1 MVNCRKASNV
11 IHGLDVG
18 GRWIAKPSLTKK
30 EVFSF
35 FRNKFLE
42 DCEVRPFLECD
53 NLKKI
58 SAAEAEGLEARFS
71 KEEVKAAVFECGD
84 DRAPGPDGFNFRFFK
99 HFWCLF
105 EEDFVKVMEGFF
117 ESGRISMGC
126 GSSFIALI
134 PKSRN
139 PTGLN
144 DYRPISLVGVVNKV
158 ISKILASRL
167 KRVLGA
173 VISDSQSAFLSGKYI
188 LDGPLIVNE
197 VFSWLKRR
205 NKKAFFLKIDF
216 EKAYDNINW
225 KFVVDILDQMGFR
238 PRWCNWITGILSSAR
253 ASVLVNGSPTFEFK
267 CGKGMRQGDPLSP
280 FLFVIVMEALSRMFD
295 KACEI
300 GILEGI
306 RLPNDGPR
314 VSHLFYADDAIIAGN
329 WDENMALNSV
339 RVLRCFYACSGL
351 KINLGKSNL
360 YGIGVSSLELEDMAN
375 LVGCKADSLPFKY
388 LGLTVGANMN
398 RVSNWRPVYDIFEK
412 RLSLWKAS
420 VLSIGGRV
428 TLIRSVLESLPT
440 YYLSLYKAP
449 LKVIKDLEG
458 LIKKFLWGGSSEGRK
473 MNWVAWER
481 VASPIKCGGLGL
493 SKLLEVNTALLS
505 KWGWRY
511 KCGRDNLWVKVVDA
525 IHSGGSN
532 WSFVPV
538 CKSASGVWRNI
549 VSVLNRPVF
558 GNVPLRNFFKGRVGN
573 GGDILFW
580 LDPWLKDRP
589 LKECFPNLFRLE
601 VVKNCAV
608 RDRVEGVGV
617 WLWRHEPDFD
627 VEVNE
632 FAVLQAALQP
642 VSLVDRSDGREWLG
656 DSKGVF
662 SVRSA
667 KMLLSKGRDFSNR
680 FVMSW
685 CKWVP
690 LKCNVFAWRSE
701 LNRIPTKDALRKRG
715 IVTGDDLCP
724 LCRSEEETVE
734 HLFTSCL
741 VASILWQKISMWCR
755 IQNIFAFSFR
765 DLLEVQNAGGMGA
778 VGKSALEGIMVISC
792 WSLWKARNNAVF
804 SDSTAKVDDI
814 FSEVKSQGYLWFK
827 HRSKFQSVQWSDW
840 CKFVFL

>member
-1 MVNCRKASNV
+1 M
-11 IHGLDVG
+11 
-18 GRWIAKPSLTKK
+18 
-30 EVFSF
+30 
-35 FRNKFLE
+35 
-42 DCEVRPFLECD
+42 
-53 NLKKI
+53 
-58 SAAEAEGLEARFS
+58 
-71 KEEVKAAVFECGD
+71 
-84 DRAPGPDGFNFRFFK
+84 
-99 HFWCLF
+99 
-105 EEDFVKVMEGFF
+105 
-117 ESGRISMGC
+117 
-126 GSSFIALI
+126 
-134 PKSRN
+134 
-139 PTGLN
+139 
-144 DYRPISLVGVVNKV
+144 
-158 ISKILASRL
+158 
-167 KRVLGA
+167 
-173 VISDSQSAFLSGKYI
+173 
-188 LDGPLIVNE
+188 
-197 VFSWLKRR
+197 
-205 NKKAFFLKIDF
+205 
-216 EKAYDNINW
+216 
-225 KFVVDILDQMGFR
+225 
-238 PRWCNWITGILSSAR
+238 
-253 ASVLVNGSPTFEFK
+253 
-267 CGKGMRQGDPLSP
+267 
-280 FLFVIVMEALSRMFD
+280 
-295 KACEI
+295 
-300 GILEGI
+300 
-306 RLPNDGPR
+306 
-314 VSHLFYADDAIIAGN
+314 
-329 WDENMALNSV
+329 
-339 RVLRCFYACSGL
+339 
-351 KINLGKSNL
+351 
-360 YGIGVSSLELEDMAN
+360 
-375 LVGCKADSLPFKY
+375 
-388 LGLTVGANMN
+388 
-398 RVSNWRPVYDIFEK
+398 
-412 RLSLWKAS
+412 
-420 VLSIGGRV
+420 
-428 TLIRSVLESLPT
+428 
-440 YYLSLYKAP
+440 
-449 LKVIKDLEG
+449 
-458 LIKKFLWGGSSEGRK
+458 
-473 MNWVAWER
+473 
-481 VASPIKCGGLGL
+481 
-493 SKLLEVNTALLS
+493 
-505 KWGWRY
+505 
-511 KCGRDNLWVKVVDA
+511 
-525 IHSGGSN
+525 
-532 WSFVPV
+532 PV
-538 CKSASGVWRNI
+538 CKTASGVWRNI

-601 VVKNCAV
+601 VVKNCVV
-608 RDRVEGVGV
+608 RDRVEGVRV
-617 WLWRHEPDFD
+617 WLWRHEPDSD

-642 VSLVDRSDGREWLG
+642 VSLVDRSDGWEWLG